1 MQTVPSIE
9 THSQENQP
17 QVSTLALSVRCPHCQ
32 APVPSGSSP
41 TDGAIV
47 CGTCGSAFQVVD
59 LDATVLTT
67 HQPSASIGHYTLI
80 SVLGRGG
87 FGIVWKARDTKLDR
101 TVAIKIPRKVNLT
114 PAEIDKFLREARA
127 AAQLKHPNIA
137 RCYEVG
143 RDGGLLFLVY
153 DFIEGVTLAD
163 FLSGRRMTAR
173 EAAAFCVKV
182 ALALQ
187 HAHAA
192 GVVHRDL
199 KPSNIMVGVDGEPY
213 VMDFGLAKRDAG
225 EVTMT
230 IDGEFLGTPA
240 YTSPEQARGQAHQA
254 DGRAD
259 VYSLGVILFELL
271 TGELPFRGTPSML
284 LHQVMHTEPPSLRGL
299 NRHIP
304 RDLETI
310 CLKCLEKSSRKRYDS
325 AQGLADDLNRVLSDQ
340 PILARRVGLFA
351 RVWRWYSRSPE
362 AAQVTAGGVTV
373 AIVVMLWLWALLGI
387 FLIGSGFH
395 VESDPWPAVLSL
407 LLLTTVIYPFF
418 VWIGVQTIHGRVWA
432 LWLATGI
439 WLMATAF
446 STLAMLG
453 SNISFMAIPSMGA
466 MASSPPVRVQFYSLF
481 VMQQLVGLSS
491 HIAALVAR
499 HIRRW

>member
-1 MQTVPSIE
+1 MQTVPPIE
-9 THSQENQP
+9 THSQESQP

-32 APVPSGSSP
+32 TPVPSGCSP
-41 TDGAIV
+41 VDGAIV

-59 LDATVLTT
+59 LDATVLTM

-80 SVLGRGG
+80 SVLGRGA
-87 FGIVWKARDTKLDR
+87 FGVVWKAHDTKLDR
-101 TVAIKIPRKVNLT
+101 TVAIKIPRKVHLT
-114 PAEIDKFLREARA
+114 SAESDKFLREARA

-143 RDGGLLFLVY
+143 RDGEQLFLVY

-163 FLSGRRMTAR
+163 VLSGRRMTAR
-173 EAAAFCVKV
+173 EAAALCVKV
-182 ALALQ
+182 AVALQ
-187 HAHAA
+187 HAHAT

-254 DGRAD
+254 DGRSD

-299 NRHIP
+299 NRMIP

-310 CLKCLEKSSRKRYDS
+310 CLKCLEKSPRKRYDS
-325 AQGLADDLNRVLSDQ
+325 AQELADDLQRVLSDQ

-362 AAQVTAGGVTV
+362 AAQITAGGVSV
-373 AIVVMLWLWALLGI
+373 AAIFVLILWCVMGIVFIGTGFAPNDRPWLAVQQLIACELFLFPPFLWIGMQTMYGRRWALWISTLLWLVSLTFALLALLGTDVAY
-387 FLIGSGFH
+387 SGL
-395 VESDPWPAVLSL
+395 ESMS
-407 LLLTTVIYPFF
+407 
-418 VWIGVQTIHGRVWA
+418 
-432 LWLATGI
+432 ATR
-439 WLMATAF
+439 
-446 STLAMLG
+446 
-453 SNISFMAIPSMGA
+453 
-466 MASSPPVRVQFYSLF
+466 ASHAVRVQFYSLVVLLQSLATAAHLAAVTARF
-481 VMQQLVGLSS
+481 V
-491 HIAALVAR
+491 
-499 HIRRW
+499 RRF